1 MHQAGAITGYID
13 VAQLALYAFWIFF
26 AGLILYLHLEDKRE
40 GFPMVT
46 DRGQLT
52 MGFPNPPKPKS
63 FLLPHGETVFA
74 PRHELPAPLTGGV
87 PTSGSPGAPLVPT
100 GNPLLSG
107 IGPAAYANRPDAP
120 ETTYDTG
127 LPLVAPLRAA
137 TEITLSEEDPDPR
150 GMEVLGADGHV
161 AGDVTEL
168 WVDRSENIF
177 RYLEMRLA
185 DGSRSVLVPLP
196 FAQFMPRRQIRVN
209 AITAAQF
216 ADVPATKQA
225 DSITLLEEDKIAA
238 YFGGGTLFAMTGRA
252 EPLL

>member
-40 GFPMVT
+40 GFPMVD

-52 MGFPNPPKPKS
+52 MGFPNPPKPKA

-74 PRHELPAPLTGGV
+74 PRHELPQPLTGGV
-87 PTSGSPGAPLVPT
+87 PTGVYPGAPIMPT

-107 IGPAAYANRPDAP
+107 IGPAAYGNRPDKP
-120 ETTYDTG
+120 ETTYDSG

-137 TEITLSEEDPDPR
+137 TEITLADEDPDPR
-150 GMEVLGADGHV
+150 GMEVVGADGHV

-177 RYLEMRLA
+177 RYLEMKLA

-216 ADVPATKQA
+216 AEVPATQQA
-225 DSITLLEEDKIAA
+225 DSITLLEEDRIAA
-238 YFGGGTLFAMTGRA
+238 YFGGGTLFAVSGRA
-252 EPLL
+252 EPVL